1 MLECKVIFTLL
12 DILTRWHNAFKERDA
27 GVGMEAY
34 NRLVERMASSL
45 NLPVEEVERKIEG
58 KRAKLSGLISKEGAA
73 QIVAAEL
80 GVSFDNALLKI
91 AELAEGMKRAH
102 LIGKITQ
109 MFPVRNYSKNGKE
122 GKIGSFLLGDE
133 SSNIRT
139 VLWDAHHIGLI
150 EEGTLKVGSVVE
162 VMNGGIRNGELHLGA
177 FSDIK
182 LSNESLSDV
191 QTHRIL
197 ASGKLR
203 DARIGADMKVRATVV
218 QIFEPRFFDSKQD
231 ANVKRALYNA
241 VIDDGTETMR
251 CVFGN
256 EQAIALGMDAEK
268 ILDPTAFPAFKETIL
283 GEELYFVGSFKN
295 NAYFN
300 KIEMSLKGIE
310 PVNIDNLIK
319 ELENPVSQ

>member
-1 MLECKVIFTLL
+1 
-12 DILTRWHNAFKERDA
+12 
-27 GVGMEAY
+27 METY
-34 NRLVERMASSL
+34 NRLVERMSVSL
-45 NLPVEEVERKIEG
+45 NLPVEEVERKIEA

-91 AELAEGMKRAH
+91 AELAEGMKRARA
-102 LIGKITQ
+102 IGKITQ
-109 MFPVRNYSKNGKE
+109 MFPVRSYSKNGKE

-150 EEGTLKVGSVVE
+150 EDGTLKVDSVVE
-162 VMNGGIRNGELHLGA
+162 VLNGGVRNGELHLGA

-182 LSNESLSDV
+182 LSNEVLQEV
-191 QTHRIL
+191 QTHRLL

-203 DARIGADMKVRATVV
+203 EARVGMDMKVRATVV

-231 ANVKRALYNA
+231 PNVKRALFNA
-241 VIDDGTETMR
+241 VIDDGSETMR
-251 CVFGN
+251 CVFSN
-256 EQAIALGMDAEK
+256 EQAIALGMDADK
-268 ILDPTAFPAFKETIL
+268 ILDIAAFPAFKEALL
-283 GEELYFVGSFKN
+283 GEERYFVGSFKN

-300 KIEMSLKGIE
+300 KIEMSLRSVELVDVGA
-310 PVNIDNLIK
+310 LIK
-319 ELENPVSQ
+319 EFESAAPL